1 MSGKRKTGGISD
13 EWTLSGLRGRI
24 RDLPETPAP
33 DLPETEPPEPEPAI
47 DPDRPFPT
55 KRGILSKA
63 EIEALLRPDLSDME
77 PEATP
82 RGGTATQAGD
92 SLDLVLFDAEETH
105 AGISASNLQALA
117 TRMMA
122 ALRRDG
128 LLSVALELGS
138 IGALPAEWPAGTVH
152 LVFETSSGDPVV
164 SMALP
169 PAFVDEVLEALCG
182 QEPLRQTG
190 HEARAPGV
198 LGSRLLREAFAPLA
212 PPIAA
217 LAGQGLAL
225 RRVETDA
232 RFTRLVEGLEGR
244 ICFTLRAECSG
255 PGHRISVVICPV
267 DPSPEDGAGALIGA
281 LDESGLPEHL
291 ESRLHA
297 RLATLKLPV
306 SQLADLA
313 PGRTLL
319 LGVPPDQPVELVT
332 RLGGEARP
340 VAEARIGRLGGQM
353 AVKLSRIS

>member
-1 MSGKRKTGGISD
+1 MSGERITGGTTD
-13 EWTLSGLRGRI
+13 EWTLSGLRGRT
-24 RDLPETPAP
+24 RDVPEAAAP
-33 DLPETEPPEPEPAI
+33 TPPEPEPEI

-77 PEATP
+77 PEAASVGDADP
-82 RGGTATQAGD
+82 FAGE

-105 AGISASNLQALA
+105 AGISASELQVLA

-138 IGALPAEWPAGTVH
+138 IGPLPSEWPAGTVH
-152 LVFETSSGDPVV
+152 LVFETSRGDPVA

-169 PAFVDEVLEALCG
+169 PAFVEEILETLCG
-182 QEPLRQTG
+182 QEPLPQAD
-190 HEARAPGV
+190 HKAAAPGV

-212 PPIAA
+212 PPVAA

-232 RFTRLVEGLEGR
+232 RFARLVEGFEGR
-244 ICFTLRAECSG
+244 ISFTLLAGGTG
-255 PGHRISVVICPV
+255 PAHRISVMICPV

-281 LDESGLPEHL
+281 IDESGLPEHL

-306 SQLADLA
+306 SQLTDLV

-353 AVKLSRIS
+353 AVKLSRIG